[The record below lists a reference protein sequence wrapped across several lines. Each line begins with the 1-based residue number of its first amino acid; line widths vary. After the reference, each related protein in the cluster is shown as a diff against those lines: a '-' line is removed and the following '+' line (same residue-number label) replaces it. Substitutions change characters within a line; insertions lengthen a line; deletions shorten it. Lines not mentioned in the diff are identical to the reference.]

1 MAGAKIRGITI
12 EIGADTSQFA
22 SALKSLN
29 STVNSTKSQLR
40 DVERLLK
47 FNPEN
52 TELLAQ
58 KQKLLGKEIE
68 ATKKKLNELKAAEQN
83 MKDSGVDE
91 NSEEFMALRREII
104 ATESQLEHLNAEFN
118 KLGSDAQA
126 VEKAEKRVKELGD
139 KLKSVG
145 STISG
150 IGDKMTTR
158 VTVPIVAG
166 FTLAANSASDLE
178 ENLNKIDV
186 AFGDSADT
194 VRDWSMNA
202 LTQFGLSKVAA
213 TQATSAFGAL
223 AKGVGLTEES
233 AAEMSTTLAGLSAD
247 LASYFNTS
255 TDDSAKALEAIFT
268 GETEALKKFGVIM
281 NDTNLKQFAKDQGL
295 VYTELSQ
302 TEKTMLRYQFVLEK
316 TADAQGDYER
326 TSDGTANSIKT
337 FKAATSDLSTAIGT
351 QLLPVITPLIQKI
364 TEIIT
369 KFSQMSPETQKI
381 ITVIGL
387 VVAALGPVLAIVGR
401 LITGVGALMLFAP
414 GLTAAIGSVLGGL
427 LPVIGVIAAVVAVG
441 VLLYKNWDKI
451 KAAAQRL
458 WQSVTTAFE
467 NLKAAIVT
475 AWENV
480 KTATVTAWE
489 NVTNAVSNAITNAK
503 TKVTT
508 IANSIKSG
516 LQNAWNSIKSAT
528 ANAFNSVKNAIT
540 SPIQSARN
548 TISGIV
554 SSIRGLFPIR
564 LGNIFEGIKLPRF
577 IVDWGTLS
585 AFGKE
590 IKWPNGVSIEWYKKA
605 MNNAYMLDGATVF
618 GAMNGRLLGGG
629 EAGRELVISYDKLA
643 QMMGGGATTN
653 INVVVNASPGMNE
666 RQLADVV
673 ARRIQQMVNRKEAI
687 WA

>member
-1 MAGAKIRGITI
+1 MAGAKVRGITI

-22 SALKSLN
+22 SSLKSLN

-118 KLGSDAQA
+118 KLGSGAQA
-126 VEKAEKRVKELGD
+126 VEKAEKKVKDLGN

-145 STISG
+145 SAISG

-247 LASYFNTS
+247 LASYFNVS

-268 GETEALKKFGVIM
+268 GEAESLKKFGVVM
-281 NDTNLKQFAKDQGL
+281 TDTNLKQFAEDQGL

-316 TADAQGDYER
+316 TSDAQGDYAR
-326 TSDGTANSIKT
+326 TSDGTANSVKT
-337 FKAATSDLSTAIGT
+337 FKAATSDLSTTIGT

-387 VVAALGPVLAIVGR
+387 VVAALGPVIAIVGR

-458 WQSVTTAFE
+458 WQSVKVAFE
-467 NLKAAIVT
+467 NLKTTIVT

-480 KTATVTAWE
+480 KAKTTESWE
-489 NVTNAVSNAITNAK
+489 NVKTGVTNGITNAK
-503 TKVTT
+503 DAVTNVIST
-508 IANSIKSG
+508 IKSKISSTWD
-516 LQNAWNSIKSAT
+516 AIRTKTSS
-528 ANAFNSVKNAIT
+528 AFNAIKTAIT
-540 SPIQSARN
+540 NPIQQAKN
-548 TISGIV
+548 TISGIIDTV
-554 SSIRGLFPIR
+554 KGFFPIT
-564 LGNIFEGIKLPRF
+564 LGKIFDGIQLPHF
-577 IVDWGTLS
+577 KVDGGELPWGVG
-585 AFGKE
+585 GKGRA
-590 IKWPNGVSIEWYKKA
+590 PTVSVEWYRKA
-605 MNNAYMLDGATVF
+605 MQNAYMLDGASIF

-629 EAGRELVISYDKLA
+629 ESGRELVISYDKLA
-643 QMMGGGATTN
+643 QMMGGGTTN

-666 RQLADVV
+666 RQLADMV
-673 ARRIQQMVNRKEAI
+673 AARIQQNVNRRRAV

>member
-1 MAGAKIRGITI
+1 MAGAKVRGITI

-22 SALKSLN
+22 SSLKSLN

-118 KLGSDAQA
+118 KLGSGAQA
-126 VEKAEKRVKELGD
+126 VEKAEKKVKDLGN

-145 STISG
+145 SAISG

-247 LASYFNTS
+247 LASYFNVS

-268 GETEALKKFGVIM
+268 GEAESLKKFGVVM
-281 NDTNLKQFAKDQGL
+281 TDTNLKQFAEDQGL

-316 TADAQGDYER
+316 TSDAQGDYAR
-326 TSDGTANSIKT
+326 TSDGTANSVKT
-337 FKAATSDLSTAIGT
+337 FKAATSDLSTTIGT

-387 VVAALGPVLAIVGR
+387 VVAALGPVIAIVGR

-458 WQSVTTAFE
+458 WQSVNVAFE
-467 NLKAAIVT
+467 NLKTTIVT

-480 KTATVTAWE
+480 KAKTTESWE
-489 NVTNAVSNAITNAK
+489 NVKTGVTNGITNAK
-503 TKVTT
+503 DAVTNVIST
-508 IANSIKSG
+508 IKS
-516 LQNAWNSIKSAT
+516 K
-528 ANAFNSVKNAIT
+528 
-540 SPIQSARN
+540 
-548 TISGIV
+548 IS
-554 SSIRGLFPIR
+554 
-564 LGNIFEGIKLPRF
+564 
-577 IVDWGTLS
+577 
-585 AFGKE
+585 
-590 IKWPNGVSIEWYKKA
+590 
-605 MNNAYMLDGATVF
+605 
-618 GAMNGRLLGGG
+618 
-629 EAGRELVISYDKLA
+629 
-643 QMMGGGATTN
+643 
-653 INVVVNASPGMNE
+653 
-666 RQLADVV
+666 
-673 ARRIQQMVNRKEAI
+673 
-687 WA
+687 

>member
-29 STVNSTKSQLR
+29 TTVNSTKSQLR

-68 ATKKKLNELKAAEQN
+68 ATKKKINELKSAEQN

-91 NSEEFMALRREII
+91 TSEEFMALRREII
-104 ATESQLEHLNAEFN
+104 ATESKLEYLNAEFN
-118 KLGSDAQA
+118 KLGSGAQA
-126 VEKAEKRVKELGD
+126 VEKAEKKVKELGNE
-139 KLKSVG
+139 LKSVG
-145 STISG
+145 STISS

-186 AFGDSADT
+186 AFGDSAGT

-247 LASYFNTS
+247 LASYFNVG

-268 GETEALKKFGVIM
+268 GEAESLKKFGVVM
-281 NDTNLKQFAKDQGL
+281 TDTNLKQFAEDQGL

-316 TADAQGDYER
+316 TSDAQGDYAR

-337 FKAATSDLSTAIGT
+337 FKSATSDLSTAIGT

-369 KFSQMSPETQKI
+369 KFSKMSPETQKI

-480 KTATVTAWE
+480 KTATLTAWE
-489 NVTNAVSNAITNAK
+489 NVKAGISNGITNARNTVTNVINTIR
-503 TKVTT
+503 TKVSSTWD
-508 IANSIKSG
+508 SIRSKTS
-516 LQNAWNSIKSAT
+516 S
-528 ANAFNSVKNAIT
+528 AFNAIKNAIT
-540 SPIQSARN
+540 APITQAKN
-548 TISGIV
+548 TISGILDT
-554 SSIRGLFPIR
+554 IRGFFPIR
-564 LGNIFEGIKLPRF
+564 LGKIFDGIQLPHFRIDGGEVPWGVGGKGRAPTVNI
-577 IVDWGTLS
+577 D
-585 AFGKE
+585 
-590 IKWPNGVSIEWYKKA
+590 WYKKA
-605 MNNAYMLDGATVF
+605 MNSAYMLDGATIF
-618 GAMNGRLLGGG
+618 GALNGRLLGGG

-643 QMMGGGATTN
+643 QMIGGGATTN

>member
-29 STVNSTKSQLR
+29 TTVNSTKSQLR

-68 ATKKKLNELKAAEQN
+68 ATKKKINELKAAEQN

-91 NSEEFMALRREII
+91 TSEEFMALRREII
-104 ATESQLEHLNAEFN
+104 ATESKLEYLNAEFN
-118 KLGSDAQA
+118 KLGSGAQA
-126 VEKAEKRVKELGD
+126 VEKAEKKVEELGNE
-139 KLKSVG
+139 LKSVG
-145 STISG
+145 STISS

-247 LASYFNTS
+247 LASYFNVG

-268 GETEALKKFGVIM
+268 GESESLKKFGVVM
-281 NDTNLKQFAKDQGL
+281 TDTNLKQFAEDQGL

-316 TADAQGDYER
+316 TSDAQGDYAR

-337 FKAATSDLSTAIGT
+337 FKSATSDLSTAIGT

-458 WQSVTTAFE
+458 WQSVKVAFE
-467 NLKAAIVT
+467 NLKTSIVT

-480 KTATVTAWE
+480 KAKTTEAWE
-489 NVTNAVSNAITNAK
+489 NVKTGVTNGITNAK
-503 TKVTT
+503 DAVTNVISTIKTKISSTWDAIRNKT
-508 IANSIKSG
+508 SS
-516 LQNAWNSIKSAT
+516 
-528 ANAFNSVKNAIT
+528 AFNAIKTAIT
-540 SPIQSARN
+540 NPIQQAKN
-548 TISGIV
+548 TISGIIDTV
-554 SSIRGLFPIR
+554 KGFFPIT
-564 LGNIFEGIKLPRF
+564 LGKIFDGIQLPHF
-577 IVDWGTLS
+577 KVDGGELPWGVG
-585 AFGKE
+585 GKGRA
-590 IKWPNGVSIEWYKKA
+590 PTVSIEWYRKA
-605 MNNAYMLDGATVF
+605 MQNAYMLDGASIF

-643 QMMGGGATTN
+643 QMMGGGTTN

-666 RQLADVV
+666 RQLADMV
-673 ARRIQQMVNRKEAI
+673 AARIQQNVNRRRAV